1 MHKTTTL
8 LLSLLFIAL
17 MGCDQKKTIEKQPEG
32 THETSDKIKV
42 LNVATFHFGYTSD
55 ANKVDFDEED
65 RNTQE
70 EIRALSK
77 MLAEFKPTIICI
89 ENHPQYDAEIN
100 RVYQEY
106 LNDPS
111 QLNTNYGERSMVAF
125 DVARLNNVSQLYGID
140 SYMDYNYLIGEQIVN
155 TIDSATYRD
164 YMNNPFK
171 DSPELA
177 ELDKKFDDLPLL
189 EKLRFYNHPK
199 VLDFNININADNL
212 LYVGTQ
218 DGFEGADEAAK
229 FYQRNLR
236 IYSNLNRI
244 PMTKDDRVFILM
256 GAAHASFLRELLERS
271 PKFEMVN
278 TLDYLK

>member
-1 MHKTTTL
+1 MRKATTL

-17 MGCDQKKTIEKQPEG
+17 LGCDQKKIL
-32 THETSDKIKV
+32 ETRTEATQETLGKIKV

-55 ANKVDFDEED
+55 ANKVDFDEDD
-65 RNTQE
+65 RKIQE

-77 MLAEFKPTIICI
+77 MLSEFKPTIICI
-89 ENHPQYDAEIN
+89 ENHPQYDKEIN
-100 RVYQEY
+100 QAYQEY
-106 LNDPS
+106 LKDPS
-111 QLNTNYGERSMVAF
+111 QLNTNYGEKSMVAF
-125 DVARLNNVSQLYGID
+125 DVARLNNVAQLYGID

-177 ELDKKFDDLPLL
+177 ELDKNFDHLSLL

-199 VLDFNININADNL
+199 TLDFNININADNL
-212 LYVGTQ
+212 LYVGTE

-244 PMTKDDRVFILM
+244 PLVKDDRVFILM

-271 PKFEMVN
+271 PKFEMAN

>member
-32 THETSDKIKV
+32 TLETSDKIKV

-65 RNTQE
+65 RKTQE

-177 ELDKKFDDLPLL
+177 ELDKNFDNLPLL

-244 PMTKDDRVFILM
+244 PMTKNDRVFILM

>member
-1 MHKTTTL
+1 MNIRSTL

-17 MGCDQKKTIEKQPEG
+17 LSCDQKKTVEEKPAVQQTASE
-32 THETSDKIKV
+32 KIKV

-55 ANKVDFDEED
+55 ANKVDFDEND
-65 RNTQE
+65 RKRQE
-70 EIRALSK
+70 EIRSLSK

-89 ENHPQYDAEIN
+89 ENHPQYDQEIN
-100 RVYQEY
+100 QAYQEY
-106 LNDPS
+106 LKDPS

-125 DVARLNNVSQLYGID
+125 DVARLNNVTQLFGID

-177 ELDKKFDDLPLL
+177 ELDKNFDNLPLL

-212 LYVGTQ
+212 LYVGTE

-229 FYQRNLR
+229 FYQRNLK
-236 IYSNLNRI
+236 IYSNLNRV
-244 PMTKDDRVFILM
+244 PMTKNDRVFILM

>member
-65 RNTQE
+65 RKTQE

-177 ELDKKFDDLPLL
+177 ELDKKFDNLPLL

-212 LYVGTQ
+212 LYVGTE

-244 PMTKDDRVFILM
+244 PMTKSDRVFILM

>member
-8 LLSLLFIAL
+8 LLSLLFINL
-17 MGCDQKKTIEKQPEG
+17 LGCDQKKTSQTPAEATQEA
-32 THETSDKIKV
+32 SDKIKV
-42 LNVATFHFGYTSD
+42 LNVATFHFGYTTD

-65 RNTQE
+65 RKTQE

-171 DSPELA
+171 NSPELA
-177 ELDKKFDDLPLL
+177 ELDKNFDNLPLL

-212 LYVGTQ
+212 LYVGTE
-218 DGFEGADEAAK
+218 DNFEGADEAAK

>member
-8 LLSLLFIAL
+8 LLSLLFITL
-17 MGCDQKKTIEKQPEG
+17 LGCDQKKTSQTPAEATQEA
-32 THETSDKIKV
+32 SDKIKV
-42 LNVATFHFGYTSD
+42 LNVATFHFGYTTD

-65 RNTQE
+65 RKTQE

-125 DVARLNNVSQLYGID
+125 DVARLNNVAQLYGID

-171 DSPELA
+171 NSPELA
-177 ELDKKFDDLPLL
+177 ELDKNFDNLPLL

-212 LYVGTQ
+212 LYVGTE
-218 DGFEGADEAAK
+218 DNFEGADEAAK

>member
-8 LLSLLFIAL
+8 LLSLLFITL
-17 MGCDQKKTIEKQPEG
+17 LGCDQKKTSQTPAEATQEA
-32 THETSDKIKV
+32 SDKIKV
-42 LNVATFHFGYTSD
+42 LNVATFHFGYTTD

-65 RNTQE
+65 RKTQE

-164 YMNNPFK
+164 YMSNPFK
-171 DSPELA
+171 NSPELA
-177 ELDKKFDDLPLL
+177 ELDKNFDNLPLL

-212 LYVGTQ
+212 LYVGTE
-218 DGFEGADEAAK
+218 DNFEGADEAAK

>member
-8 LLSLLFIAL
+8 LLSLLFITL
-17 MGCDQKKTIEKQPEG
+17 LGCNQKKTTQTTAEATQEA
-32 THETSDKIKV
+32 SDKIKV
-42 LNVATFHFGYTSD
+42 LNVATFHFGYTTD
-55 ANKVDFDEED
+55 ANKVDFDEDD
-65 RNTQE
+65 RKIQE
-70 EIRALSK
+70 EIRTLSE

-106 LNDPS
+106 LKDPS

-125 DVARLNNVSQLYGID
+125 DVARLNNIAQLYGID

-177 ELDKKFDDLPLL
+177 ELDKSFENLTLL

-212 LYVGTQ
+212 LYVGTE
-218 DGFEGADEAAK
+218 DGFEGADEATK

>member
-1 MHKTTTL
+1 MQKTTTL
-8 LLSLLFIAL
+8 LLSLLFITL
-17 MGCDQKKTIEKQPEG
+17 LGCDQKKTSQTPVEATQEA
-32 THETSDKIKV
+32 SDKIKV
-42 LNVATFHFGYTSD
+42 LNVATFHFGYTTD

-65 RNTQE
+65 RKTQE
-70 EIRALSK
+70 EIRTLSK

-100 RVYQEY
+100 QVYQKY

-125 DVARLNNVSQLYGID
+125 DVARLNNVAQLYGID
-140 SYMDYNYLIGEQIVN
+140 SYMDYNYLIGEQIIN

-177 ELDKKFDDLPLL
+177 ELDKNFDKLPLL

-212 LYVGTQ
+212 LYVGTE

>member
-65 RNTQE
+65 RKTQE

-177 ELDKKFDDLPLL
+177 ELDKNFDNLPLL

-212 LYVGTQ
+212 LYVGTE
-218 DGFEGADEAAK
+218 DSFEGADEAAK

-244 PMTKDDRVFILM
+244 PMRKNDRVFIIM

>member
-32 THETSDKIKV
+32 TLETSDKIKV

-65 RNTQE
+65 RKTQE

-177 ELDKKFDDLPLL
+177 ELDKNFDNLPLL

-212 LYVGTQ
+212 LYVGTE

>member
-65 RNTQE
+65 RKTQE

-100 RVYQEY
+100 RVYQKY

-212 LYVGTQ
+212 LYVGTE

>member
-65 RNTQE
+65 RKTQE

-177 ELDKKFDDLPLL
+177 ELDKNFDNLPLL

-212 LYVGTQ
+212 LYVGTE

-244 PMTKDDRVFILM
+244 PMTKNDRVFILM

>member
-42 LNVATFHFGYTSD
+42 LNVATFHFGYTTD

-65 RNTQE
+65 RKTQE

-125 DVARLNNVSQLYGID
+125 DVARLNNVAQLYGID
-140 SYMDYNYLIGEQIVN
+140 SYMDYNYLIGEQMVN

-177 ELDKKFDDLPLL
+177 ELDKNFDNLPLL

-212 LYVGTQ
+212 LYVGTE

-244 PMTKDDRVFILM
+244 PMTKNDRVFILM

>member
-1 MHKTTTL
+1 MQKTTTL
-8 LLSLLFIAL
+8 LLSLLFTTL
-17 MGCDQKKTIEKQPEG
+17 LGCDQKKTTQTPTEATQEA
-32 THETSDKIKV
+32 SDKIKV
-42 LNVATFHFGYTSD
+42 LNVATFHFGYTTD
-55 ANKVDFDEED
+55 ANKVDFDEDD
-65 RNTQE
+65 RKIQE

-106 LNDPS
+106 LKDPS

-125 DVARLNNVSQLYGID
+125 DVARLNNVGQLYGID

-177 ELDKKFDDLPLL
+177 ELDKNFDNLTLL

-244 PMTKDDRVFILM
+244 PMTKNDRVFILM

>member
-42 LNVATFHFGYTSD
+42 LNVATFHFGYTTD

-65 RNTQE
+65 RKTQE

-125 DVARLNNVSQLYGID
+125 DVARLNNVAQLYGID

-171 DSPELA
+171 DFPELA

-189 EKLRFYNHPK
+189 EKMRFYNHTK

-212 LYVGTQ
+212 LYVGTE

>member
-1 MHKTTTL
+1 
-8 LLSLLFIAL
+8 
-17 MGCDQKKTIEKQPEG
+17 
-32 THETSDKIKV
+32 
-42 LNVATFHFGYTSD
+42 
-55 ANKVDFDEED
+55 
-65 RNTQE
+65 
-70 EIRALSK
+70 
-77 MLAEFKPTIICI
+77 
-89 ENHPQYDAEIN
+89 
-100 RVYQEY
+100 
-106 LNDPS
+106 
-111 QLNTNYGERSMVAF
+111 
-125 DVARLNNVSQLYGID
+125 
-140 SYMDYNYLIGEQIVN
+140 
-155 TIDSATYRD
+155 
-164 YMNNPFK
+164 MNNPFK

-177 ELDKKFDDLPLL
+177 ELDKNFENLTLL

-218 DGFEGADEAAK
+218 DGFEGADEATK